1 MSDLTEFQDLADELL
16 LEFGT
21 TCVVIIPNATVST
34 GGIVT
39 EAVTAHTVQ
48 CTDLV
53 DDSRRYATQDTSQRV
68 TGTIYLG
75 AAGLAFVPA
84 IGQRVTY
91 QARTLA
97 VVAVFPYRV
106 QGGVAMWR
114 LDLAEIA
121 GVAGG

>member
-21 TCVVIIPNATVST
+21 TCVVTVPNATVST
-34 GGIVT
+34 AGVVT
-39 EAVTAHTVQ
+39 EVPVTHTVR

-53 DDSRRYATQDTSQRV
+53 EESRRYATQDTSQRV

-75 AAGLAFVPA
+75 AAGLAFTPS